1 MTGERPAVLQL
12 EGITKAYPGIV
23 ANDGISLDL
32 RHGEIHTV
40 LGENGAGKTTLMG
53 IVYGLH
59 RPDAG
64 RILIEGREVDI
75 RTPRDALGLG
85 IGYVQQHFSLIPT
98 LTVAENLVLALRG
111 GGVRAS
117 IREGASRVRDLS
129 ERFGFEVE
137 PHAVVGELSVGPQQR
152 AELLKAL
159 ARGVRILVLDEPS
172 SVLTPQESAELLA
185 ILRRLAVSGV
195 GVILVSHKL
204 DEVLRVS
211 DRITVLRRGRVV
223 GTVDASQSS
232 RNRLAE
238 MMVGEL
244 RSPVAAG
251 AAPRPERGTALLE
264 VMDLWV
270 GSDRGGQAVQGVSL
284 SAHRGEILGIAGVEG
299 SGQVELTEALAGLRV
314 PDRGGILIEGKRV
327 APHNVRAFKRAGVAH
342 VPADRL
348 GTGLV
353 ADLSVAESLLLP
365 QLADPAV
372 SRFGL
377 LRSREMRAR
386 AAELVERFDVRT
398 ADIDVR
404 VGSLSG
410 GNQQKVILAREL
422 SASPR
427 IVVCCYPTRGLDF
440 AATLAVQSEIV
451 RLRESGAAILYATVD
466 LDELLTVSDR
476 ILVLAHGRIAGE
488 LAVGEASAELLG
500 LLMGGAAA

>member
-1 MTGERPAVLQL
+1 MTAERPAVLQL

-64 RILIEGREVDI
+64 QILIEGREVNI

-111 GGVRAS
+111 GGVRAG

-137 PHAVVGELSVGPQQR
+137 PQAVVGELSVGHQQR

-159 ARGVRILVLDEPS
+159 AREVRILVLDEPS

-185 ILRRLAVSGV
+185 ILRRLADSGV

-204 DEVLRVS
+204 EEVLRVS

-244 RSPVAAG
+244 RPSVAAG

-264 VMDLWV
+264 VVDLWV
-270 GSDRGGQAVQGVSL
+270 GSDRGGHAVQGVTF

-314 PDRGGILIEGKRV
+314 PDRGGILIEGNRI
-327 APHNVRAFKRAGVAH
+327 ARHNVRAFQRAGVAH

-365 QLADPAV
+365 QLADPAF

-377 LRSREMRAR
+377 LRPREMRAR
-386 AAELVERFDVRT
+386 ATALVERFDVRT
-398 ADIDVR
+398 AGIDVR

-440 AATLAVQSEIV
+440 AATLGVQGEIV
-451 RLRESGAAILYATVD
+451 RLRESGAAVLYATVD
-466 LDELLTVSDR
+466 LDELLAVSDR

-488 LAVGEASAELLG
+488 LPVGEASAERLG